1 MGINM
6 NFFVSGEQIQKMFP
20 MTDSDDSD
28 DEQERVV
35 KKFKKAPKFRELV
48 DTDSND

>member
-6 NFFVSGEQIQKMFP
+6 DFFVSGEQIQKIFP
-20 MTDSDDSD
+20 ITDSDDSD

>member
-6 NFFVSGEQIQKMFP
+6 DFFVSGEQILKNFP
-20 MTDSDDSD
+20 ITDSDDSD

-48 DTDSND
+48 DTDSDD